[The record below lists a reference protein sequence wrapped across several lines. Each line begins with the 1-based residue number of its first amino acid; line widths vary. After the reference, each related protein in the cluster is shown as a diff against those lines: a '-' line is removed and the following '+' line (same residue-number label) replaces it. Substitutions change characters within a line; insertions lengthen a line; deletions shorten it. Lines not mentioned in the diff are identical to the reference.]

1 MIPAAYRVK
10 TYCEWTT
17 RTRML
22 CLGDPY
28 MNQVQRRIQ
37 ELASFQLGRKKRYV
51 RAVRRKAVVPN
62 RRYSWMLFENAADR
76 EPVDTVVMDVDLV
89 EAIEIDRK
97 VAEAFSRD
105 FIVEG
110 LRQL

>member
-1 MIPAAYRVK
+1 
-10 TYCEWTT
+10 
-17 RTRML
+17 
-22 CLGDPY
+22 
-28 MNQVQRRIQ
+28 
-37 ELASFQLGRKKRYV
+37 
-51 RAVRRKAVVPN
+51 
-62 RRYSWMLFENAADR
+62 MLFENAADR